1 MIKMMIEFLRELM
14 ITQDTKILFVLG
26 LIAVAMIIDF
36 LTGTVS
42 AKINKDIIF
51 ESQKGIN
58 GILRKICSMLVMIFF
73 IPVSILIP
81 EGIGVGLIYVLYL
94 GYLIMEIKSILEN
107 LKKMGLD
114 ISIFKDFVDE
124 VEKNKK

>member
-1 MIKMMIEFLRELM
+1 MMIEFLRELM

-114 ISIFKDFVDE
+114 VTLFKTFVDE

>member
-1 MIKMMIEFLRELM
+1 MMIEFLRELM

-81 EGIGVGLIYVLYL
+81 EGTGVGLIYVLYL

>member
-1 MIKMMIEFLRELM
+1 MMIEFLRELM

>member
-1 MIKMMIEFLRELM
+1 MIEFLRELM

>member
-1 MIKMMIEFLRELM
+1 MMIDFLREL
-14 ITQDTKILFVLG
+14 IGTQDTKILFVLG
-26 LIAVAMIIDF
+26 LIAAAMIIDF
-36 LTGTVS
+36 LTGTVA

-58 GILRKICSMLVMIFF
+58 GILRKICSMIVMIFF
-73 IPVSILIP
+73 IPVSILLP
-81 EGIGVGLIYVLYL
+81 EGIGIGLIYVLYV
-94 GYLIMEIKSILEN
+94 GYLVMELKSILEN

-114 ISIFKDFVDE
+114 ISLFNTFVNE